1 MFVVPVRCAKHQYP
15 HDLPTISVVL
25 IYLDEALSIIK
36 RAVRSIID
44 KTPQRLLK
52 DIILVDDHSSN
63 GLPNWSMLSAY
74 KHFKVYLLT
83 FRLKVG
89 VAFNFRWVPLICK
102 CLLSQRI

>member
-44 KTPQRLLK
+44 KTPRRLLK

-63 GLPNWSMLSAY
+63 GLHIWS
-74 KHFKVYLLT
+74 LLY
-83 FRLKVG
+83 
-89 VAFNFRWVPLICK
+89 I
-102 CLLSQRI
+102 